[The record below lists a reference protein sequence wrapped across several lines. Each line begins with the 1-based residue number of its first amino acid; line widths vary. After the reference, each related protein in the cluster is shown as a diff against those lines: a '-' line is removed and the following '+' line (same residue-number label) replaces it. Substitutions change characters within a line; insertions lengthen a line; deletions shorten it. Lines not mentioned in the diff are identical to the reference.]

1 MSSGR
6 GARDATDAGDA
17 TRALRPAS
25 RSSPPVT
32 ADPVVAEAA
41 LLALAGGGLGDLQD
55 QIIEMVAARTGAD
68 VVALVAVR
76 PADREISVLAH
87 RGLRHSPDGLIGS
100 DADLKLVGAEHAALT
115 PSMSKGSGAIA
126 ALLHLN
132 GQRTA
137 VTAGLGRQG
146 ITQAL
151 VAARERGTF
160 PTGAPETL
168 AGVARVLTAVE
179 RSHRVAEQADRR
191 LRQQTAVAALGR
203 GALGGGEQLGELAR
217 AACDGAAANLD
228 ADIVAVLERGPD
240 GLVPSA
246 GVGCPPESLAREL
259 AFAAPLSARAMRGGE
274 SLVVPDVRV
283 DPEVGSNPL
292 ATGSVLIVP
301 IRAGTR
307 MAGVLLVV
315 SRRPASYSDDDV
327 AFARGLANVVAL
339 ASERARVQAQLRL
352 SVEELRKSAEDRSRL
367 LAHIV
372 QAQEEER
379 QRIADDIHD
388 DSVQV
393 MTAVALR
400 LATLRR
406 RLATGDLDP
415 LLLSLEHDVRQS
427 INRLRR
433 LMFVLRP
440 PALEAHGIAAALQAF
455 LAQVAEDAA
464 LEYSLDDR
472 LQVEPEPEA
481 RTVVYRIAQEAVSNV
496 CKHARASRV
505 DVVMSEYDGGVMV
518 EIKDDGAGFDATM
531 SRQAPP
537 GHLGLLVM
545 RERAEQSGGWCTVES
560 EPGLGTTV
568 RYCVGSRRLSEEERP
583 ADPPGDG
590 CGAAVAPSVAS

>member
-1 MSSGR
+1 MSSGS
-6 GARDATDAGDA
+6 DTGDA
-17 TRALRPAS
+17 IGAPPALGPDS
-25 RSSPPVT
+25 RGSRHPTP
-32 ADPVVAEAA
+32 DPVVAEAA
-41 LLALAGGGLGDLQD
+41 LLAIAGGDIGELRH
-55 QIIEMVAARTGAD
+55 QIIEMMAARTGAD
-68 VVALVAVR
+68 VVALLAVR
-76 PADREISVLAH
+76 PADREISILAH
-87 RGLRHSPDGLIGS
+87 HGLRHSPDGLIGT
-100 DADLKLVGAEHAALT
+100 DADLKLVGSEHVALT
-115 PSMSKGSGAIA
+115 PSMSKESGAST

-137 VTAGLGRQG
+137 VAAGLGSQG
-146 ITQAL
+146 ITQVL
-151 VAARERGTF
+151 LAAREHGTF
-160 PTGAPETL
+160 ATGAPATL
-168 AGVARVLTAVE
+168 AGVARVLASVE
-179 RSHRVAEQADRR
+179 ESQRVAERADRR
-191 LRQQTAVAALGR
+191 LRQQTAVGTLGR
-203 GALGGGEQLGELAR
+203 GALGGGEELGELAR
-217 AACDGAAANLD
+217 AACDAAAANLD

-259 AFAAPLSARAMRGGE
+259 AFAVPLCARALRRGE
-274 SLVVPDVRV
+274 PLVVPDVSACT
-283 DPEVGSNPL
+283 DVGSSPI

-301 IRAGTR
+301 IWTGAR
-307 MAGVLLVV
+307 MAGVQIAV
-315 SRRPASYSDDDV
+315 SRHPVSYSDDDV
-327 AFARGLANVVAL
+327 AFVRGLATVLAL

-352 SVEELRKSAEDRSRL
+352 SIDELRKSAGDRSRL

-406 RLATGDLDP
+406 RLPTGDLDP
-415 LLLSLEHDVRQS
+415 LLVSLEHDVRQS

-455 LAQVAEDAA
+455 LAQIAEDAGLA
-464 LEYSLDDR
+464 YSLDDR
-472 LQVEPEPEA
+472 LQLEPEPEA

-496 CKHARASRV
+496 CKHARANHI
-505 DVVMSEYDGGVMV
+505 DVVLSEYDGGVLV
-518 EIKDDGAGFDATM
+518 EIKDDGAGFDATR

-545 RERAEQSGGWCTVES
+545 QERAEQSGGWFTVES
-560 EPGLGTTV
+560 EPGTGTTV
-568 RYCVGSRRLSEEERP
+568 RYCVGSRRLSGEDGP
-583 ADPPGDG
+583 ADPHRDG
-590 CGAAVAPSVAS
+590 SGAAVAPLVES

>member
-6 GARDATDAGDA
+6 DVRDGAGTARGL
-17 TRALRPAS
+17 RAAIRG
-25 RSSPPVT
+25 SPPT
-32 ADPVVAEAA
+32 SPDPVVAEAA
-41 LLALAGGGLGDLQD
+41 LLALAGGSLAEVRD

-68 VVALVAVR
+68 VVALGAVSST
-76 PADREISVLAH
+76 DREISVLAQH
-87 RGLRHSPDGLIGS
+87 GLRHSPDGLTGAA
-100 DADLKLVGAEHAALT
+100 ADLKLVGEEHAAIT
-115 PSMSKGSGAIA
+115 PRMGKGAGANA
-126 ALLHLN
+126 ALRHLS
-132 GQRTA
+132 GQRTGIA
-137 VTAGLGRQG
+137 AGLGRQG
-146 ITQAL
+146 ITEVL
-151 VAARERGTF
+151 VVARERGTF
-160 PTGAPETL
+160 PSGVPATL
-168 AGVARVLTAVE
+168 AGVALVLTSIE
-179 RSHRVAEQADRR
+179 RSRRVTELSDRR
-191 LRQQTAVAALGR
+191 LRQQAAVVALGR
-203 GALGGGEQLGELAR
+203 GALGGGEELGELAR
-217 AACDGAAANLD
+217 AACGAAAADLD

-246 GVGCPPESLAREL
+246 GVGCPPEALAREL
-259 AFAAPLSARAMRGGE
+259 AFAAPLCARAMQKGE
-274 SLVVPDVRV
+274 PIVLRDVSA
-283 DPEVGSNPL
+283 DPEVRASPL
-292 ATGSVLIVP
+292 ATGSVLLLP

-307 MAGVLLVV
+307 MAGVLMVL
-315 SRRPASYSDDDV
+315 SRRPVSYSDDDV
-327 AFARGLANVVAL
+327 AFVRGLANVVAL

-352 SVEELRKSAEDRSRL
+352 SVEELRKSAQDRSRL

-372 QAQEEER
+372 RAQEEER

-518 EIKDDGAGFDATM
+518 EIKDDGAGFDSTM

>member
-6 GARDATDAGDA
+6 DARDASDA
-17 TRALRPAS
+17 TPGLRTAS
-25 RSSPPVT
+25 RGSPSTTP
-32 ADPVVAEAA
+32 DPVVAEAA
-41 LLALAGGGLGDLQD
+41 LLALAGGGLEDLHD

-76 PADREISVLAH
+76 PVDSEISVLAH
-87 RGLRHSPDGLIGS
+87 HGLRHSPDGLIGTG
-100 DADLKLVGAEHAALT
+100 ADLKLVGAEQAALT
-115 PSMSKGSGAIA
+115 PSMTKGSGAIA

-137 VTAGLGRQG
+137 VVAGLGCQG
-146 ITQAL
+146 ITEVL
-151 VAARERGTF
+151 VAARERGNF
-160 PTGAPETL
+160 PPEAAATL
-168 AGVARVLTAVE
+168 AGVARVLTSVE
-179 RSHRVAEQADRR
+179 RSQRVAELADRR

-203 GALGGGEQLGELAR
+203 GALGGGEELGELAR
-217 AACDGAAANLD
+217 AACDAAAANLE

-259 AFAAPLSARAMRGGE
+259 AFAAPLSARAMRRGE
-274 SLVVPDVRV
+274 ALFIPDVRD
-283 DPEVGSNPL
+283 DPEVGSSSL

-307 MAGVLLVV
+307 MAGVLSVV
-315 SRRPASYSDDDV
+315 SRRPVSYSDDDATFV
-327 AFARGLANVVAL
+327 RGLSNVLAL

-352 SVEELRKSAEDRSRL
+352 SVDELRKSAEDRSRL

-472 LQVEPEPEA
+472 LQIEPEPEA

-505 DVVMSEYDGGVMV
+505 DVGLSEYDGGVLV
-518 EIKDDGAGFDATM
+518 EIKDDGAGFDATA

-568 RYCVGSRRLSEEERP
+568 RYCVGSRRLSAEDRP
-583 ADPPGDG
+583 ADPTGDG
-590 CGAAVAPSVAS
+590 CGASVASCPSAS

>member
-6 GARDATDAGDA
+6 DTSNAIDAPP
-17 TRALRPAS
+17 ALRSAS
-25 RSSPPVT
+25 RGSPHPT
-32 ADPVVAEAA
+32 PDPVVAEVA
-41 LLALAGGGLGDLQD
+41 LLALAGGDLEELHAR
-55 QIIEMVAARTGAD
+55 IIELVATRTGAD
-68 VVALVAVR
+68 VVVLVAIR
-76 PADREISVLAH
+76 PADREISILAH
-87 RGLRHSPDGLIGS
+87 HGLRHSPDGLIGTE
-100 DADLKLVGAEHAALT
+100 ADLKLVTVQHVALT
-115 PSMSKGSGAIA
+115 PSMSKGSGALA

-137 VTAGLGRQG
+137 VAAGLGPQG
-146 ITQAL
+146 SPQVL
-151 VAARERGTF
+151 FAAREHGTF
-160 PTGAPETL
+160 TTAAPATL
-168 AGVARVLTAVE
+168 AGVARVLASVE
-179 RSHRVAEQADRR
+179 GSQRVAEQADRR

-217 AACDGAAANLD
+217 AACEAAAANLD
-228 ADIVAVLERGPD
+228 ADIVAVLERGQD

-259 AFAAPLSARAMRGGE
+259 AFAAPLCARALRRGE
-274 SLVVPDVRV
+274 PLVVPDVRAGP
-283 DPEVGSNPL
+283 DGGSSPG

-301 IRAGTR
+301 IWADSR
-307 MAGVLLVV
+307 MAGVQIVV
-315 SRRPASYSDDDV
+315 SRHPVSYSDDDV
-327 AFARGLANVVAL
+327 AFVRGLANVLAL

-352 SVEELRKSAEDRSRL
+352 SVDELRKSAEDRSRL

-406 RLATGDLDP
+406 RLPTGDLDP

-455 LAQVAEDAA
+455 LAQIAEDAG
-464 LEYSLDDR
+464 LEYSLEDR
-472 LQVEPEPEA
+472 LRLEPEPEA

-496 CKHARASRV
+496 CKHARANRI
-505 DVVMSEYDGGVMV
+505 DVVLSQYDGGVLV
-518 EIKDDGAGFDATM
+518 EIKDDGVGFDASR

-545 RERAEQSGGWCTVES
+545 QERAEESGGWFTVES
-560 EPGLGTTV
+560 GPGPGTTV
-568 RYCVGSRRLSEEERP
+568 RYCVGSRRLSGEE
-583 ADPPGDG
+583 DPTDAHRDG
-590 CGAAVAPSVAS
+590 RGAAVAPSATS

>member
-1 MSSGR
+1 
-6 GARDATDAGDA
+6 
-17 TRALRPAS
+17 
-25 RSSPPVT
+25 
-32 ADPVVAEAA
+32 
-41 LLALAGGGLGDLQD
+41 
-55 QIIEMVAARTGAD
+55 
-68 VVALVAVR
+68 
-76 PADREISVLAH
+76 
-87 RGLRHSPDGLIGS
+87 
-100 DADLKLVGAEHAALT
+100 
-115 PSMSKGSGAIA
+115 MSKGSGALA

-137 VTAGLGRQG
+137 IAAGLGGQG
-146 ITQAL
+146 SAQVL
-151 VAARERGTF
+151 LAARAHGTF
-160 PTGAPETL
+160 TTAAPATL
-168 AGVARVLTAVE
+168 AGVARVLASVE
-179 RSHRVAEQADRR
+179 GSQRVAEQADRR

-203 GALGGGEQLGELAR
+203 GALGGGEELGELAR
-217 AACDGAAANLD
+217 AACDAAAANLD

-259 AFAAPLSARAMRGGE
+259 AFAAPLCARALRRGE
-274 SLVVPDVRV
+274 PLVVPDLRACP
-283 DPEVGSNPL
+283 DVGSNPG

-301 IRAGTR
+301 IWAGSR
-307 MAGVLLVV
+307 MAGVQIVV
-315 SRRPASYSDDDV
+315 SRHPVSYSDDDV
-327 AFARGLANVVAL
+327 AFVRGLANVLAL

-352 SVEELRKSAEDRSRL
+352 SVDELRKSAEDRSRL

-406 RLATGDLDP
+406 RLPTGDLDP

-433 LMFVLRP
+433 LIFVLRP

-455 LAQVAEDAA
+455 LAQIAEDAG

-472 LQVEPEPEA
+472 LRLEPEPEA

-496 CKHARASRV
+496 CKHARANRI
-505 DVVMSEYDGGVMV
+505 DVGLSEYDGGVLV
-518 EIKDDGAGFDATM
+518 EIKDDGVGFDATR

-545 RERAEQSGGWCTVES
+545 QERAEQSGGWFTVES
-560 EPGLGTTV
+560 GPGPGTTV
-568 RYCVGSRRLSEEERP
+568 RYCVGSRRLSGEEGP
-583 ADPPGDG
+583 ADPHPDG
-590 CGAAVAPSVAS
+590 TGAAVAPSAAS

>member
-6 GARDATDAGDA
+6 ETSSKSGAI
-17 TRALRPAS
+17 RALSPAS
-25 RSSPPVT
+25 RASPSTTP
-32 ADPVVAEAA
+32 DPIVAEAA
-41 LLALAGGGLGDLQD
+41 LLALAGGSLEELRD
-55 QIIEMVAARTGAD
+55 QIVAMVSARTGAD
-68 VVALVAVR
+68 VVALVEVSR
-76 PADREISVLAH
+76 ADRAISVLTQ
-87 RGLRHSPDGLIGS
+87 RGLRHSPDGLVGS
-100 DADLKLVGAEHAALT
+100 AADLKLVGADHTALT
-115 PSMSKGSGAIA
+115 PSMSKGSGALA

-132 GQRTA
+132 GQQTA
-137 VTAGLGRQG
+137 IAAGLGRQG
-146 ITQAL
+146 IGQVL
-151 VAARERGTF
+151 LAAREHGGF
-160 PTGAPETL
+160 ATGAPETL
-168 AGVARVLTAVE
+168 AGVAHVITSVE
-179 RSHRVAEQADRR
+179 QSHRVAELADRR

-203 GALGGGEQLGELAR
+203 GALGGGEELGELAR
-217 AACDGAAANLD
+217 AACDAAAANLE

-246 GVGCPPESLAREL
+246 GAGCPADSLAREL
-259 AFAAPLSARAMRGGE
+259 AYATPLSARAIRRGDA
-274 SLVVPDVRV
+274 LVVADVSA
-283 DPEVGSNPL
+283 DPEVRSNPL
-292 ATGSVLIVP
+292 ATGSVLAVP
-301 IRAGTR
+301 VRTGTR
-307 MAGVLLVV
+307 VAGVLLVV
-315 SRRPASYSDDDV
+315 SHRPVSYSDDDV
-327 AFARGLANVVAL
+327 AFVRGLSNVLAL
-339 ASERARVQAQLRL
+339 ASERARVQGQLRL
-352 SVEELRKSAEDRSRL
+352 SVDELRKSADDRSRL

-406 RLATGDLDP
+406 RLSSGDLDP

-440 PALEAHGIAAALQAF
+440 PALEAHGVAAALQAF

-472 LQVEPEPEA
+472 LQSEPEPEA

-496 CKHARASRV
+496 CKHAHASRV
-505 DVVMSEYDGGVMV
+505 DVTLSEYDGGVLV
-518 EIKDDGAGFDATM
+518 EIKDDGTGFDATAP
-531 SRQAPP
+531 RHAPP

-560 EPGLGTTV
+560 EAGLGTTV
-568 RYCVGSRRLSEEERP
+568 RYCVGSRRLSVDEGP

-590 CGAAVAPSVAS
+590 CGAALAPSVMS

>member
-1 MSSGR
+1 
-6 GARDATDAGDA
+6 
-17 TRALRPAS
+17 
-25 RSSPPVT
+25 V
-32 ADPVVAEAA
+32 E
-41 LLALAGGGLGDLQD
+41 
-55 QIIEMVAARTGAD
+55 I
-68 VVALVAVR
+68 R
-76 PADREISVLAH
+76 PADREISILAH
-87 RGLRHSPDGLIGS
+87 HGLRHSPDGLIGTE
-100 DADLKLVGAEHAALT
+100 ADLTLVTVQHVALT
-115 PSMSKGSGAIA
+115 PSMSKGSGALA

-137 VTAGLGRQG
+137 VAAGLGPQG
-146 ITQAL
+146 SPQVL
-151 VAARERGTF
+151 LAAREHGTF
-160 PTGAPETL
+160 TTAAPATL
-168 AGVARVLTAVE
+168 AGVARVLASVE
-179 RSHRVAEQADRR
+179 GSQRVAEQADRR

-217 AACDGAAANLD
+217 AACEAAAANLD
-228 ADIVAVLERGPD
+228 ADIVAVLERGQD

-259 AFAAPLSARAMRGGE
+259 AFAAPLCARALRRGE
-274 SLVVPDVRV
+274 PLVVPDVRAGP
-283 DPEVGSNPL
+283 DGGSSPG

-301 IRAGTR
+301 IWADSR
-307 MAGVLLVV
+307 MAGVQIVV
-315 SRRPASYSDDDV
+315 SRHPVSYSDDDV
-327 AFARGLANVVAL
+327 AFVRGLANVLAL

-352 SVEELRKSAEDRSRL
+352 SVDELRKSAEDRSRL

-406 RLATGDLDP
+406 RLPTGDLDP

-455 LAQVAEDAA
+455 LAQIAEDAG
-464 LEYSLDDR
+464 LEYSLEDR
-472 LQVEPEPEA
+472 LRLEPEPEA

-496 CKHARASRV
+496 CKHARANRI
-505 DVVMSEYDGGVMV
+505 DVVLSQYDGGVLV
-518 EIKDDGAGFDATM
+518 EIKDDGVGFDASR

-545 RERAEQSGGWCTVES
+545 QERAEESGGWFTVES
-560 EPGLGTTV
+560 GPGPGTTV
-568 RYCVGSRRLSEEERP
+568 RYCVGSRRLSGEE
-583 ADPPGDG
+583 DPTDAHRDG
-590 CGAAVAPSVAS
+590 RGAAVAPSATS

>member
-6 GARDATDAGDA
+6 DTSDAIGAPP
-17 TRALRPAS
+17 ALRPAS
-25 RSSPPVT
+25 RGSPPPT
-32 ADPVVAEAA
+32 PDPVVAEAA
-41 LLALAGGGLGDLQD
+41 LLALAGGDLED
-55 QIIEMVAARTGAD
+55 LHHQIIEMLAARTGAD

-87 RGLRHSPDGLIGS
+87 HGLRHSPDGLIGTA
-100 DADLKLVGAEHAALT
+100 ADLTLVGAEHAALI

-137 VTAGLGRQG
+137 VAAGLGRQG
-146 ITQAL
+146 ITQVL
-151 VAARERGTF
+151 LAARERGTF
-160 PTGAPETL
+160 TTATPATL
-168 AGVARVLTAVE
+168 AGVARVLASVE
-179 RSHRVAEQADRR
+179 RNQRVADQADRR
-191 LRQQTAVAALGR
+191 LRQQTAVATLGR
-203 GALGGGEQLGELAR
+203 GALGGGEELGELAR
-217 AACDGAAANLD
+217 AACDAAAANLD
-228 ADIVAVLERGPD
+228 ADIVAVLERGPN

-259 AFAAPLSARAMRGGE
+259 AFAAPLAARALRSGE
-274 SLVVPDVRV
+274 PLAVPDVRTCP
-283 DPEVGSNPL
+283 DVGSNPP
-292 ATGSVLIVP
+292 AAGSVLIVP
-301 IRAGTR
+301 IWAGTR
-307 MAGVLLVV
+307 MAGVQIVV
-315 SRRPASYSDDDV
+315 SRRPVSYSDDDV
-327 AFARGLANVVAL
+327 AFVRGLANVLAL

-352 SVEELRKSAEDRSRL
+352 SVDELRKSAEDRSRL

-406 RLATGDLDP
+406 RLPTGDLDP

-455 LAQVAEDAA
+455 LAQIAEDAG
-464 LEYSLDDR
+464 LEYTLDDR
-472 LQVEPEPEA
+472 LRMEPEPEA

-496 CKHARASRV
+496 CKHARANRI
-505 DVVMSEYDGGVMV
+505 DVVLSEYDGGVLV
-518 EIKDDGAGFDATM
+518 EIKDDGAGFDATR

-545 RERAEQSGGWCTVES
+545 QERAEQSGGWCTVES
-560 EPGLGTTV
+560 EPGHGTTV
-568 RYCVGSRRLSEEERP
+568 RYCVGSRRLSAEDRP
-583 ADPPGDG
+583 ADPHGDG
-590 CGAAVAPSVAS
+590 CGAALAASVVS

>member
-6 GARDATDAGDA
+6 DARDARDVSDA
-17 TRALRPAS
+17 TPGPRPAS
-25 RSSPPVT
+25 RGSPSTTP
-32 ADPVVAEAA
+32 DPVVAEAA
-41 LLALAGGGLGDLQD
+41 LLALAGGGLEDLHD
-55 QIIEMVAARTGAD
+55 QIIEMVAARSGAD

-87 RGLRHSPDGLIGS
+87 HGLRHSPDGLIGTG
-100 DADLKLVGAEHAALT
+100 ADLKLVAAEQVALT
-115 PSMSKGSGAIA
+115 PSMTKGSGAIA

-132 GQRTA
+132 GQRRA
-137 VTAGLGRQG
+137 VAAGLGRQG
-146 ITQAL
+146 ITEVL
-151 VAARERGTF
+151 VAARERGNF
-160 PTGAPETL
+160 PPGAAATL
-168 AGVARVLTAVE
+168 AGVARVLTSVE
-179 RSHRVAEQADRR
+179 RSQRVAELADRR

-203 GALGGGEQLGELAR
+203 GALGGGEELGELAR
-217 AACDGAAANLD
+217 AACDAAAANLD

-259 AFAAPLSARAMRGGE
+259 AFAAPLSARAMRRGE
-274 SLVVPDVRV
+274 ALVVPDVRD
-283 DPEVGSNPL
+283 DPEVGSSSL

-301 IRAGTR
+301 IRTGTR
-307 MAGVLLVV
+307 MAGVLSVV
-315 SRRPASYSDDDV
+315 SRRPVSYSDDDV
-327 AFARGLANVVAL
+327 TFVRGLSNVLAL

-352 SVEELRKSAEDRSRL
+352 SVDELRKSAEDRSRL

-455 LAQVAEDAA
+455 LAQVAEDAG

-472 LQVEPEPEA
+472 LQIEPEPEA

-505 DVVMSEYDGGVMV
+505 DVGLSEYDGGVLV
-518 EIKDDGAGFDATM
+518 EIKDDGVGFDATA

-545 RERAEQSGGWCTVES
+545 RERAEQTGGWCTVES

-568 RYCVGSRRLSEEERP
+568 RYCVGSRRLSAEDRP
-583 ADPPGDG
+583 ADPTGDG

>member
-6 GARDATDAGDA
+6 DAKDARDSIGAAPG
-17 TRALRPAS
+17 LRPAS
-25 RSSPPVT
+25 RGSPSTIP
-32 ADPVVAEAA
+32 DPVVAEAA
-41 LLALAGGGLGDLQD
+41 LLALAGGCLEELHD

-87 RGLRHSPDGLIGS
+87 RGLRHSPDGLMGTG
-100 DADLKLVGAEHAALT
+100 ADLKLVAAEQAALT
-115 PSMSKGSGAIA
+115 PSMTKGSGAIA

-137 VTAGLGRQG
+137 VAAGLGRQG
-146 ITQAL
+146 ITEVL
-151 VAARERGTF
+151 VAARERGNF
-160 PTGAPETL
+160 PPGAAATL
-168 AGVARVLTAVE
+168 VGVARVLTSVE
-179 RSHRVAEQADRR
+179 RSQRVAELADRR

-203 GALGGGEQLGELAR
+203 GALGGGEELGELAR
-217 AACDGAAANLD
+217 AACDAAAANLE

-259 AFAAPLSARAMRGGE
+259 AFAAPLSARAMRRGE
-274 SLVVPDVRV
+274 ALVVPDVRD
-283 DPEVGSNPL
+283 DPEVGSSSL

-301 IRAGTR
+301 IRTGTR

-315 SRRPASYSDDDV
+315 SRRPVSYSDDDV
-327 AFARGLANVVAL
+327 TFVRGLSNVLAL

-352 SVEELRKSAEDRSRL
+352 SVDELRKSAEDRSRL

-472 LQVEPEPEA
+472 LQIEPEPEA

-505 DVVMSEYDGGVMV
+505 DVGLSEYDGGVLV
-518 EIKDDGAGFDATM
+518 EIKDDGAGFDATA

-568 RYCVGSRRLSEEERP
+568 RYCVGSRRLSAEDRP
-583 ADPPGDG
+583 ADPTGDG

>member
-6 GARDATDAGDA
+6 DAKDARDPIGAVPG
-17 TRALRPAS
+17 LRPAS
-25 RSSPPVT
+25 RGSPPT
-32 ADPVVAEAA
+32 IPDPVVAEAA
-41 LLALAGGGLGDLQD
+41 LLALAGGCLEELHD

-87 RGLRHSPDGLIGS
+87 HGLRHSPDGLMGTG
-100 DADLKLVGAEHAALT
+100 ADLKLVAAEQAALT
-115 PSMSKGSGAIA
+115 PSMTKGSGAIA

-137 VTAGLGRQG
+137 VAAGLGRQG
-146 ITQAL
+146 ITEVL
-151 VAARERGTF
+151 VAARERGNF
-160 PTGAPETL
+160 PPGAAATL
-168 AGVARVLTAVE
+168 VGVARVLTSVE
-179 RSHRVAEQADRR
+179 RSQRVAELADRR

-203 GALGGGEQLGELAR
+203 GALGGGEELGELAR
-217 AACDGAAANLD
+217 AACDAAAANLE

-259 AFAAPLSARAMRGGE
+259 AFAAPLSARAMRRGE
-274 SLVVPDVRV
+274 ALVVPDVRD
-283 DPEVGSNPL
+283 DPEVGSSSL

-301 IRAGTR
+301 IRTGTR

-315 SRRPASYSDDDV
+315 SRRPVSYSDDDV
-327 AFARGLANVVAL
+327 TFVRGLSNVLAL

-352 SVEELRKSAEDRSRL
+352 SVDELRKSAEDRSRL

-472 LQVEPEPEA
+472 LQIEPEPEA

-505 DVVMSEYDGGVMV
+505 DVGLSEYDGGVLV
-518 EIKDDGAGFDATM
+518 EIKDDGAGFDATA

-568 RYCVGSRRLSEEERP
+568 RYCVGSRRLSAEDRP
-583 ADPPGDG
+583 ADPTGDG

>member
-6 GARDATDAGDA
+6 DTSNAIDAPP
-17 TRALRPAS
+17 ALRSAS
-25 RSSPPVT
+25 RGSPHPT
-32 ADPVVAEAA
+32 PDPVVAEVA
-41 LLALAGGGLGDLQD
+41 LLALAGGDLEELHAR
-55 QIIEMVAARTGAD
+55 IIELVATRTGAD
-68 VVALVAVR
+68 VVVLVEIR
-76 PADREISVLAH
+76 PADREISILAH
-87 RGLRHSPDGLIGS
+87 HGLRHSPDGLIGTE
-100 DADLKLVGAEHAALT
+100 ADLKLVTVQHVALT
-115 PSMSKGSGAIA
+115 PSMSKGSGALA

-137 VTAGLGRQG
+137 VAAGLGPQG
-146 ITQAL
+146 SPQVL
-151 VAARERGTF
+151 LAAREHGTF
-160 PTGAPETL
+160 TTAAPATL
-168 AGVARVLTAVE
+168 AGVARVLASVE
-179 RSHRVAEQADRR
+179 GSQRVAEQADRR

-217 AACDGAAANLD
+217 AACEAAAANLD
-228 ADIVAVLERGPD
+228 ADIVAVLERGQD

-259 AFAAPLSARAMRGGE
+259 AFAAPLCARALRRGE
-274 SLVVPDVRV
+274 PLVVPDVRAGP
-283 DPEVGSNPL
+283 DGGSSPG

-301 IRAGTR
+301 IWADSR
-307 MAGVLLVV
+307 MAGVQIVV
-315 SRRPASYSDDDV
+315 SRHPVSYSDDDV
-327 AFARGLANVVAL
+327 AFVRGLANVLAL

-352 SVEELRKSAEDRSRL
+352 SVDELRKSAEDRSRL

-406 RLATGDLDP
+406 RLPTGDLDP

-455 LAQVAEDAA
+455 LAQIAEDAG
-464 LEYSLDDR
+464 LEYSLEDR
-472 LQVEPEPEA
+472 LRLEPEPEA

-496 CKHARASRV
+496 CKHARANRI
-505 DVVMSEYDGGVMV
+505 DVVLSQYDGGVLV
-518 EIKDDGAGFDATM
+518 EIKDDGVGFDASR

-545 RERAEQSGGWCTVES
+545 QERAEESGGWFTVES
-560 EPGLGTTV
+560 GPGPGTTV
-568 RYCVGSRRLSEEERP
+568 RYCVGSRRLSGEE
-583 ADPPGDG
+583 DPTDAHRDG
-590 CGAAVAPSVAS
+590 RGAAVAPSATS

>member
-6 GARDATDAGDA
+6 DARDARDVSDA
-17 TRALRPAS
+17 TPGPRPAS
-25 RSSPPVT
+25 RGSPSTTP
-32 ADPVVAEAA
+32 DPVVAEAA
-41 LLALAGGGLGDLQD
+41 LLALAGGGLEDLHD
-55 QIIEMVAARTGAD
+55 QIIEMVAARSGAD

-87 RGLRHSPDGLIGS
+87 HGLRHSPDGLIGTG
-100 DADLKLVGAEHAALT
+100 ADLKLVAAEQVALT
-115 PSMSKGSGAIA
+115 PSMTKGSGAIA

-132 GQRTA
+132 GQRRA
-137 VTAGLGRQG
+137 VAAGLGRQG
-146 ITQAL
+146 ITEVL
-151 VAARERGTF
+151 VAARERGNF
-160 PTGAPETL
+160 PPGAAATL
-168 AGVARVLTAVE
+168 AGVARVLTSVE
-179 RSHRVAEQADRR
+179 RSQRVAELADRR

-203 GALGGGEQLGELAR
+203 GALGGGEELGELAR
-217 AACDGAAANLD
+217 AACDAAAANLD

-259 AFAAPLSARAMRGGE
+259 AFAAPLSARAMRRGE
-274 SLVVPDVRV
+274 ALVVPDVRD
-283 DPEVGSNPL
+283 DPEVGSSSL

-301 IRAGTR
+301 IRTGTR
-307 MAGVLLVV
+307 MAGVLSVV
-315 SRRPASYSDDDV
+315 SRRPVSYSDDDV
-327 AFARGLANVVAL
+327 TFVRGLSNVLAL

-352 SVEELRKSAEDRSRL
+352 SVDELRKSAEDRSRL

-472 LQVEPEPEA
+472 LQIEPEPEA

-505 DVVMSEYDGGVMV
+505 DVGLSEYDGGVLV
-518 EIKDDGAGFDATM
+518 EIKDDGVGFDATA

-545 RERAEQSGGWCTVES
+545 RERAEQTGGWCTVES

-568 RYCVGSRRLSEEERP
+568 RYCVGSRRLSAEDRP
-583 ADPPGDG
+583 ADPTGDG

>member
-6 GARDATDAGDA
+6 DTSNAIDAPP
-17 TRALRPAS
+17 ALRSAS
-25 RSSPPVT
+25 RGSPHPT
-32 ADPVVAEAA
+32 PDPVVAEVA
-41 LLALAGGGLGDLQD
+41 LLALAGGDLEELHAR
-55 QIIEMVAARTGAD
+55 IIELVATRTGAD
-68 VVALVAVR
+68 VVVLVAIR
-76 PADREISVLAH
+76 PADREISILAH
-87 RGLRHSPDGLIGS
+87 HGLRHSPDGLIGTE
-100 DADLKLVGAEHAALT
+100 ADLKLVTVQHVALT
-115 PSMSKGSGAIA
+115 PSMSKGSGALA

-137 VTAGLGRQG
+137 VAAGLGPQG
-146 ITQAL
+146 SPQVL
-151 VAARERGTF
+151 LAAREHGTF
-160 PTGAPETL
+160 TTAAPATL
-168 AGVARVLTAVE
+168 AGVARVLASVE
-179 RSHRVAEQADRR
+179 GSQRVAEQADRR

-217 AACDGAAANLD
+217 AACEAAAANLD
-228 ADIVAVLERGPD
+228 ADIVAVLERGQD

-259 AFAAPLSARAMRGGE
+259 AFAAPLCARALRRGE
-274 SLVVPDVRV
+274 PLVVPDVRAGP
-283 DPEVGSNPL
+283 DGGSSPG

-301 IRAGTR
+301 IWADSR
-307 MAGVLLVV
+307 MAGVQIVV
-315 SRRPASYSDDDV
+315 SRHPVSYSDDDV
-327 AFARGLANVVAL
+327 AFVRGLANVLAL

-352 SVEELRKSAEDRSRL
+352 SVDELRKSAEDRSRL

-406 RLATGDLDP
+406 RLPTGDLDP

-455 LAQVAEDAA
+455 LAQIAEDAG
-464 LEYSLDDR
+464 LEYSLEDR
-472 LQVEPEPEA
+472 LRLEPEPEA

-496 CKHARASRV
+496 CKHARANRI
-505 DVVMSEYDGGVMV
+505 DVVLSQYDGGVLV
-518 EIKDDGAGFDATM
+518 EIKDDGVGFDASR

-545 RERAEQSGGWCTVES
+545 QERAEESGGWFTVES
-560 EPGLGTTV
+560 GPGPGTTV
-568 RYCVGSRRLSEEERP
+568 RYCVGSRRLSGEE
-583 ADPPGDG
+583 DPTDAHRDG
-590 CGAAVAPSVAS
+590 RGAAVAPSATS

>member
-1 MSSGR
+1 
-6 GARDATDAGDA
+6 
-17 TRALRPAS
+17 
-25 RSSPPVT
+25 
-32 ADPVVAEAA
+32 
-41 LLALAGGGLGDLQD
+41 
-55 QIIEMVAARTGAD
+55 MVAARTGAD

-87 RGLRHSPDGLIGS
+87 HGLRHSPDGLMGTG
-100 DADLKLVGAEHAALT
+100 ADLKLVAAEQAALT
-115 PSMSKGSGAIA
+115 PSMTKGSGAIA

-137 VTAGLGRQG
+137 VAAGLGRQG
-146 ITQAL
+146 ITEVL
-151 VAARERGTF
+151 VAARERGNF
-160 PTGAPETL
+160 PPGAAATL
-168 AGVARVLTAVE
+168 VGVARVLTSVE
-179 RSHRVAEQADRR
+179 RSQRVAELADRR

-203 GALGGGEQLGELAR
+203 GALGGGEELGELAR
-217 AACDGAAANLD
+217 AACDAAAANLE

-259 AFAAPLSARAMRGGE
+259 AFAAPLSARAMRRGE
-274 SLVVPDVRV
+274 ALVVPDVRD
-283 DPEVGSNPL
+283 DPEVGSSSL

-301 IRAGTR
+301 IRTGTR

-315 SRRPASYSDDDV
+315 SRRPVSYSDDDV
-327 AFARGLANVVAL
+327 TFVRGLSNVLAL

-352 SVEELRKSAEDRSRL
+352 SVDELRKSAEDRSRL

-472 LQVEPEPEA
+472 LQIEPEPEA

-505 DVVMSEYDGGVMV
+505 DVGLSEYDGGVLV
-518 EIKDDGAGFDATM
+518 EIKDDGAGFDATA

-568 RYCVGSRRLSEEERP
+568 RYCVGSRRLSAEDRP
-583 ADPPGDG
+583 ADPTGDG

>member
-6 GARDATDAGDA
+6 DTSNAIDAPP
-17 TRALRPAS
+17 ALRSAS
-25 RSSPPVT
+25 RGSPHPT
-32 ADPVVAEAA
+32 PDPVVAEVA
-41 LLALAGGGLGDLQD
+41 LLALAGGDLEELHAR
-55 QIIEMVAARTGAD
+55 IIELVATRTGAD
-68 VVALVAVR
+68 VVVLVEIR
-76 PADREISVLAH
+76 PADREISILAH
-87 RGLRHSPDGLIGS
+87 HGLRHSPDGLIGTE
-100 DADLKLVGAEHAALT
+100 ADLKLVTVQHVALT
-115 PSMSKGSGAIA
+115 PSMSKGSGALA

-137 VTAGLGRQG
+137 VAAGLGPQG
-146 ITQAL
+146 SPQVL
-151 VAARERGTF
+151 LAAREHGTF
-160 PTGAPETL
+160 TTAAPATL
-168 AGVARVLTAVE
+168 AGVARVLASVE
-179 RSHRVAEQADRR
+179 GSQRVAEQADRR

-217 AACDGAAANLD
+217 AACEAAAANLD
-228 ADIVAVLERGPD
+228 ADIVAVLERGQD

-259 AFAAPLSARAMRGGE
+259 AFAAPLCARALRRGE
-274 SLVVPDVRV
+274 PLVVPDVRAGP
-283 DPEVGSNPL
+283 DGGSSPG

-301 IRAGTR
+301 IWADSR
-307 MAGVLLVV
+307 MAGVQIVV
-315 SRRPASYSDDDV
+315 SRHPVSYSDDDV
-327 AFARGLANVVAL
+327 AFVRGLANVLAL

-352 SVEELRKSAEDRSRL
+352 SVDELRKSAEDRSRL

-388 DSVQV
+388 NSVQV

-406 RLATGDLDP
+406 RLPTGDLDP

-455 LAQVAEDAA
+455 LAQIAEDAG
-464 LEYSLDDR
+464 LEYSLEDR
-472 LQVEPEPEA
+472 LRLEPEPEA

-496 CKHARASRV
+496 CKHARANRI
-505 DVVMSEYDGGVMV
+505 DVVLSQYDGGVLV
-518 EIKDDGAGFDATM
+518 EIKDDGVGFDASR

-545 RERAEQSGGWCTVES
+545 QERAEESGGWFTVES
-560 EPGLGTTV
+560 GPGPGTTV
-568 RYCVGSRRLSEEERP
+568 RYCVGSRRLSGEE
-583 ADPPGDG
+583 DPTDAHRDG
-590 CGAAVAPSVAS
+590 RGAAVAPSATS

>member
-1 MSSGR
+1 MSSDRDRR
-6 GARDATDAGDA
+6 GETGGGGGLNPAAR
-17 TRALRPAS
+17 AS
-25 RSSPPVT
+25 PSTTP
-32 ADPVVAEAA
+32 DPIVAEAA
-41 LLALAGGGLGDLQD
+41 LLAIAGGGLQDLHD

-68 VVALVAVR
+68 VVALVAVS
-76 PADREISVLAH
+76 PLDRGMTVLAQH
-87 RGLRHSPDGLIGS
+87 GLRHSPDGLIGTG
-100 DADLKLVGAEHAALT
+100 ADLALVSAEQTVIT
-115 PSMSKGSGAIA
+115 PSVSKGSGAVA

-132 GQRTA
+132 GQRA
-137 VTAGLGRQG
+137 AAAAGLGPHG
-146 ITQAL
+146 VTEVL
-151 VAARERGTF
+151 VAARERGSLSS
-160 PTGAPETL
+160 GAPTSL
-168 AGVARVLTAVE
+168 AGVARVIASVE

-203 GALGGGEQLGELAR
+203 GALGGGEELGELAR
-217 AACDGAAANLD
+217 AACEQAAANLD

-246 GVGCPPESLAREL
+246 GVGCPPASLVHEL
-259 AFAAPLSARAMRGGE
+259 AFAAPLSARAMRRGE
-274 SLVVPDVRV
+274 PLVVASLKD
-283 DPEVGSNPL
+283 DPEVGSSPL
-292 ATGSVLIVP
+292 ATGSALLVP

-307 MAGVLLVV
+307 MAGVLIVV
-315 SRRPASYSDDDV
+315 SRHRVRYSDDDV
-327 AFARGLANVVAL
+327 AFVRGLANVVAL

-352 SVEELRKSAEDRSRL
+352 SVDELRKSAEDRSRL

-406 RLATGDLDP
+406 RLPTGDLDP

-455 LAQVAEDAA
+455 LAQIAEDAG
-464 LEYSLDDR
+464 LEYSLEDR
-472 LQVEPEPEA
+472 LRLEPEPEA

-496 CKHARASRV
+496 CKHARANRI
-505 DVVMSEYDGGVMV
+505 DVVLSQYDGGVLV
-518 EIKDDGAGFDATM
+518 EIKDDGVGFDASR

-545 RERAEQSGGWCTVES
+545 QERAEESGGWFTVES
-560 EPGLGTTV
+560 GPGPGTTV
-568 RYCVGSRRLSEEERP
+568 RYCVGSRRLSGEE
-583 ADPPGDG
+583 DPTDAHRDG
-590 CGAAVAPSVAS
+590 RGAAVAPSATS

>member
-1 MSSGR
+1 MSSASDASNASGAVRARSPSPR
-6 GARDATDAGDA
+6 G
-17 TRALRPAS
+17 
-25 RSSPPVT
+25 SPSTTP
-32 ADPVVAEAA
+32 DLVVAEAA
-41 LLALAGGGLGDLQD
+41 LLALAGGSLEEVRD
-55 QIIEMVAARTGAD
+55 QIIEMVSARTGAD
-68 VVALVAVR
+68 VVALVDVR
-76 PADREISVLAH
+76 PAGREISVLAH
-87 RGLRHSPDGLIGS
+87 RGLRHSPDGLVGS
-100 DADLKLVGAEHAALT
+100 DADLKLVGAEHTALT
-115 PSMSKGSGAIA
+115 PSMGKGSGALA

-137 VTAGLGRQG
+137 VAAGLGRQG
-146 ITQAL
+146 ITQVL
-151 VAARERGTF
+151 VAARERGAF
-160 PTGAPETL
+160 PSGAQETL
-168 AGVARVLTAVE
+168 AGIARVITSVE
-179 RSHRVAEQADRR
+179 RGHRVAELADRR

-203 GALGGGEQLGELAR
+203 GALGGGEELGELAR
-217 AACDGAAANLD
+217 AACTAAAANLE

-259 AFAAPLSARAMRGGE
+259 AFAAPLSARALRTGE
-274 SLVVPDVRV
+274 ALVIRDVSV
-283 DPEVGSNPL
+283 DPEVGSSPL
-292 ATGSVLIVP
+292 ATGSVLTVP
-301 IRAGTR
+301 IRTGTR
-307 MAGVLLVV
+307 MAGLLLVV
-315 SRRPASYSDDDV
+315 SRRPVSYSDDDV
-327 AFARGLANVVAL
+327 TFVRGLSNVLAL

-352 SVEELRKSAEDRSRL
+352 SVDELRKSAEDRSRL

-406 RLATGDLDP
+406 RLAAGDLDP

-472 LQVEPEPEA
+472 LQIEPEPEA

-505 DVVMSEYDGGVMV
+505 DVTLSEYDGGVLV
-518 EIKDDGAGFDATM
+518 EIKDDGAGFDATTP
-531 SRQAPP
+531 RHAPP

-568 RYCVGSRRLSEEERP
+568 RYCVGSRRLGAEELP
-583 ADPPGDG
+583 ADPPDAG
-590 CGAAVAPSVAS
+590 CGAAVAPSVTS